1 MSGIDVDSILADAF
15 ETASD
20 GYVIYDK
27 AGRLLACNQ
36 RFKDLYNYPDDLI
49 TAETMVSDLIRYDR
63 DHGLLAVGKE
73 APQVISHIRS
83 RKLYKELPRRNYILD
98 LSDGRFISIRE
109 HDTKEGSVVSIQRD
123 ITELKKQEEAARK
136 NAELFTA
143 AFNATSNVCSLTEL
157 DTGIIIDVNTA
168 WTIASG
174 YSREEVIGKTTVEL
188 GVWGKNFDRSKLVA
202 DIKENSGLR
211 NYPITIV
218 RKSGEQREWFVN
230 TDVLEMSGVNCLF
243 LSSHDVTE
251 RRKTEVELV
260 RNQKRFADFN
270 KASSDWFWETDYLH
284 RHTFISDVVEKT
296 SGLSASD
303 YIGSTIAEI
312 LGPSAR
318 NQAAVRHMFDLMADK
333 KPIKDLVVYR
343 FQQTTGEKQ
352 WSRISGIPF
361 YDEDGNFAGYRGSSS
376 NITDQIRLEDRL
388 KESQRLEAV
397 GQLSGGVAHDFNNLL
412 AVIQGNAEVVLEALG
427 EDKSELSYHLKA
439 IMRASHKGANLTQNM
454 LAFSRSQRLSPSA
467 FRMDEFVQQV
477 LPGIERAMAAGITIR
492 IDTDK
497 DIWVCQAD
505 QTKLESALLNI
516 CMNASD
522 AMPSGG
528 TLNIE
533 IRNRDVDENYA
544 LMEKDVVPGEYV
556 SLIISDTGEGIP
568 PERLPHI
575 VEPFY
580 TTKDVGKGTG
590 LGLSMVYGF
599 VRQSAGSLSI
609 YSEVGIG
616 TTVRLLLPAAVS
628 DEAHITVDD
637 TLDA

>member
-1 MSGIDVDSILADAF
+1 MSETDVDSILADAL

-20 GYVIYDK
+20 AYVIYDK
-27 AGRLLACNQ
+27 TGRLLACNQ
-36 RFKDLYNYPDDLI
+36 RFKDLYGYPDDLI

-63 DHGLLAVGKE
+63 DHGLVAIGTE
-73 APQVISHIRS
+73 APKVIEHIQNQEP
-83 RKLYKELPRRNYILD
+83 YQNLPRRNYILD
-98 LSDGRFISIRE
+98 LDDGRFISIRE
-109 HDTKEGSVVSIQRD
+109 HDTKDGSVVSIQRD

-136 NAELFTA
+136 NAELFAA

-157 DTGIIIDVNTA
+157 ETGTFIDVNAA
-168 WTIASG
+168 WCDTTG
-174 YSREEVIGKTTVEL
+174 LTREEAIGKTAIDI
-188 GVWGKNFDRSKLVA
+188 GAWGPGFDRDKLIS
-202 DIKENSGLR
+202 DIKKNPQIR
-211 NYPITIV
+211 DYPIA
-218 RKSGEQREWFVN
+218 FVN
-230 TDVLEMSGVNCLF
+230 PKGETRDWLLNSDILEISGKKCLF
-243 LSSHDVTE
+243 LSCRDMTD
-251 RRKTEVELV
+251 RLKTEAELQ

-270 KASSDWFWETDYLH
+270 KASSDWFWETDHLH
-284 RHTFISDVVEKT
+284 RHTFISDAVEKV
-296 SGLSASD
+296 SGVPASD

-312 LGPSAR
+312 LGPSAQ
-318 NQAAVRHMFDLMADK
+318 NQAAVRHMFDMMAEK

-343 FQQTTGEKQ
+343 FQQTTGEKH

-361 YDEDGNFAGYRGSSS
+361 YDDDGNFSGYRGSSS

-427 EDKSELSYHLKA
+427 EDKSELSYHLDA

-454 LAFSRSQRLSPSA
+454 LAFSRSQMLSPSA

-477 LPGIERAMAAGITIR
+477 LPGIERTMGTGIKIR
-492 IDTDK
+492 IDTDM
-497 DIWVCQAD
+497 DIWTCHAD
-505 QTKLESALLNI
+505 QTKLESALMNI
-516 CMNASD
+516 CMNAGD

-544 LMEKDVVPGEYV
+544 LMEKDVVPGQYV
-556 SLIISDTGEGIP
+556 SVIISDTGDGIP
-568 PERLPHI
+568 PERLQHI

-628 DEAHITVDD
+628 DEAQIAVDN
-637 TLDA
+637 TLKA